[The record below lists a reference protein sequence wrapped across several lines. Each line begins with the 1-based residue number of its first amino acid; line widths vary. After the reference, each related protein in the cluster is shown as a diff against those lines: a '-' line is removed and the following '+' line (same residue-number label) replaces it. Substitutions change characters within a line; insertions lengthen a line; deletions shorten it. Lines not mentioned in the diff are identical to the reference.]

1 MKSLCGLLL
10 VVLLVIKGSE
20 ALIHDLTLDQDSR
33 GIFKIESF
41 GFNKGGKIVLSMTD
55 ISVTMGDK
63 SASGTDIFNYG
74 AYGFHIRISST
85 EVYALDKSN
94 CPNLINGDISNEN
107 ELKLSLKADLK
118 DGKYERAIDVSTAGL
133 YTIYFVTCPNEDV
146 TNLKLSFKLHIE
158 MFNVESGI
166 NNYLST
172 GQSALP
178 TIYFLL
184 FVTHLILCGVW
195 GRVLKRNRPTV
206 NKLHLLM
213 TALLVIKT
221 LTMLWQSLEVRQM
234 KAVGSSGGWGV
245 VYYIFSFLRGMM
257 LFTVI
262 LLIGTGWAFLKPF
275 LNDRE
280 KKVFMFVI
288 PLQLFAN
295 IALIIVGESSPG
307 SQEWVT
313 WKDIFALVDLICC
326 AAIIIPIMWSIKHL
340 RQAAQSDGK
349 AARSLKMLQLFRS
362 FYLMVIA
369 YIYFS
374 RIIVTLL
381 EPVIPYT
388 AAWVAPFL
396 NEIAAVVLYFT
407 TGYWFRPGDDNPYFK
422 LATSEEEEVAAVAL
436 EKMETADL
444 DD

>member
-1 MKSLCGLLL
+1 MKSVWGLLL
-10 VVLLVIKGSE
+10 LALLIVKGSE

-41 GFNKGGKIVLSMTD
+41 GFGKAGKITLKLTD
-55 ISVTMGDK
+55 IKVNVGDK
-63 SASGTDIFNYG
+63 SSTDVFHYG
-74 AYGFHIRISST
+74 EYGFHIRISST
-85 EVYALDKSN
+85 EVYSLDKSN
-94 CPNLINGDISNEN
+94 CQNLISGVETEN
-107 ELKLSLKADLK
+107 EIKLSLHDELK
-118 DGKYERAIDVSTAGL
+118 DGEYVRNEEISTEGL
-133 YTIYFVTCPNEDV
+133 YTIYFVTCPKEEY

-158 MFNVESGI
+158 MFNVENGV

-184 FVTHLILCGVW
+184 FATHLVLCGVW
-195 GRVLKRNRPTV
+195 GRVIKRNWPTV

-234 KAVGSSGGWGV
+234 KVAGSSGGWGV

-349 AARSLKMLQLFRS
+349 AAKSLKMLQLFRS

-407 TGYWFRPGDDNPYFK
+407 TGYWFRPGEDNPYFK